1 MIQFEVVTKAGTV
14 KLNLMGRE
22 KIYTNGELVT
32 EDAYTKAYPMHFKRI
47 GEIKGYGSFLST
59 PVFIPDRI
67 DDFVNKEKK
76 RKIEV
81 KPKEN
86 SKKKEV
92 EIDEIAIAAEEFLEG
107 TQIINESE
115 DNSLQDFDDSE
126 NFDEDDVKIEIEE

>member
-1 MIQFEVVTKAGTV
+1 MIQFEVAITTGTV

-59 PVFIPDRI
+59 PVFIPDTI
-67 DDFVNKEKK
+67 NDFIAKETERKK
-76 RKIEV
+76 INTIK
-81 KPKEN
+81 KE

-92 EIDEIAIAAEEFLEG
+92 EIDEIAEAAEKFLEDD
-107 TQIINESE
+107 QAVNDMLDVLPDMLDE
-115 DNSLQDFDDSE
+115 DM
-126 NFDEDDVKIEIEE
+126 FDEDDVKIEIEE